1 MRRSQYNTKDFKK
14 LNKIPLFL
22 IVTLCAVLCVQCA
35 LADPGFFFLEG
46 GGTGAPRAPVP
57 YPIVKSISFFPL
69 FCSLYFTVDS
79 DPHEVKNLDSD
90 PQETNTVLTVLSY
103 VILLSLAVIFCE
115 LPAIQN

>member
-46 GGTGAPRAPVP
+46 GGTGASKAPVP
-57 YPIVKSISFFPL
+57 YSFVKSISFFPL
-69 FCSLYFTVDS
+69 FYFNFWGKLLCSLYFTVDS

-90 PQETNTVLTVLSY
+90 PQKTNTYRTKLTLFFY
-103 VILLSLAVIFCE
+103 HCL
-115 LPAIQN
+115 